1 MPVTR
6 ESNDH
11 CKHTLPAK
19 QMSAYFV
26 SQNIIST
33 KDEEEIIKPTTSLV
47 RAATMLLNVVINPPQ
62 AGFGS
67 CSVIVFFFK
76 FLQQYGKKLE
86 NSVSNYNAKVEEL
99 MAEADLKGTLLK
111 LTIIFK

>member
-1 MPVTR
+1 VPVTR

-33 KDEEEIIKPTTSLV
+33 KDEEEIIKPTLKEQIG
-47 RAATMLLNVVINPPQ
+47 RNDPPSM
-62 AGFGS
+62 GS
-67 CSVIVFFFK
+67 FTPQFK
-76 FLQQYGKKLE
+76 
-86 NSVSNYNAKVEEL
+86 
-99 MAEADLKGTLLK
+99 
-111 LTIIFK
+111 